1 MASIDEMQLITTQI
15 QELRKVLLAA
25 DTERMLRQGERFLT
39 LCRELEEFRAVGFL
53 DAYIELLAHPMKET
67 G

>member
-1 MASIDEMQLITTQI
+1 
-15 QELRKVLLAA
+15 LAA

-53 DAYIELLAHPMKET
+53 DAYIELLVHPMKEM

>member
-1 MASIDEMQLITTQI
+1 
-15 QELRKVLLAA
+15 
-25 DTERMLRQGERFLT
+25 MLRQGERFLT

-53 DAYIELLAHPMKET
+53 DAYIRLLAGPVEER